1 MPLQRRTWEVLEVAR
16 SGDRLSRVV
25 DIGILFLIGL
35 NVAAVI
41 LETVQ
46 GIALQFGG
54 ALSWFERFSV
64 AVFSIEYLARVWS
77 APADIRYNGA
87 VRGRLRYVFTPMALI
102 DLLAVLP
109 FFLPFIGVDLR
120 FVRAFRLMRVFRV
133 VKAGRYVTALHLFRA
148 VARSK
153 REELVL
159 TTCVLA
165 LLLLV
170 ASSSM
175 YFAEHAA
182 QPEVFSSI
190 PATMW
195 WAVATLTTV
204 GYGDV
209 IPLTAFGRFLGSAV
223 AILGI
228 GLFALPTAILGSGFV
243 EEIAKTKRTQR
254 CPHCGKEL
262 PITPDA

>member
-1 MPLQRRTWEVLEVAR
+1 
-16 SGDRLSRVV
+16 
-25 DIGILFLIGL
+25 
-35 NVAAVI
+35 
-41 LETVQ
+41 
-46 GIALQFGG
+46 
-54 ALSWFERFSV
+54 
-64 AVFSIEYLARVWS
+64 
-77 APADIRYNGA
+77 
-87 VRGRLRYVFTPMALI
+87 MALV

-109 FFLPFIGVDLR
+109 FFLQFIGVDLR
-120 FVRAFRLMRVFRV
+120 FVRAFRLMRLFRLA
-133 VKAGRYVTALHLFRA
+133 KAARYVTALHLFRA

-175 YFAEHAA
+175 YFAEHGA
-182 QPEVFSSI
+182 QPEEFSSI

-209 IPLTAFGRFLGSAV
+209 IPVTVFGRFLGSAV

-243 EEIAKTKRTQR
+243 EEIAKTKQPQR

-262 PITPDA
+262 SSTPEA